1 MIEFL
6 DLFQLYIIKK
16 LHARKIM
23 LYTIKDTTFDQQ
35 FFFLFTKNISNMLCY
50 NGDSRPISEKAWE
63 RLGNKIIDTYKSL
76 NVMSS
81 IFMGSCNTLGK

>member
-6 DLFQLYIIKK
+6 DLFQLYIIEK
-16 LHARKIM
+16 LHA
-23 LYTIKDTTFDQQ
+23 KDHVVHDKRHHIR

-50 NGDSRPISEKAWE
+50 NGDSRPIREKAWE

-76 NVMSS
+76 NIMLS
-81 IFMGSCNTLGK
+81 IFMKSCNTLGK